1 VREKQEGAAALG
13 ISVDSSLQGTMPAAP
28 SGRTNILPGSPGG
41 VGTTEAVILGGEYDF
56 NDRWTGYA
64 KLGRQRNEFEGQ
76 FAAGNVLNLQANGD
90 GFISASTWPSFFK
103 TVSAEAGLR
112 GRFQTGTVSHA
123 LALSASRLSRDSG
136 GVYPSGTS
144 QPTNIYAPAPILS
157 WPVTPTQVP
166 KTSEITFGGLA
177 LADTL
182 GFMDDRVLLTLGVRR
197 QDVKTTNFNAGSG
210 AVASRYDKSAW
221 TPMAG
226 LVVKP
231 TDDLSLYANVIQGL
245 SQGTTVGDAYLNA
258 GQAFPPYKTKQIELG
273 AKLQTGRFTNTIT
286 VFQMEKPSTT
296 SDNSTTPLPTLR
308 LDGEQRNRGIEWT
321 IFGELTHDL
330 RVLGGVTYTQA
341 KLSKTQG
348 GLQDGNQ
355 APGSPRW
362 VANLGADWDVP
373 GLSGLAL
380 NGRVIHTSRQ
390 YIDNANSLQLPSW
403 TVLNLGARYAT
414 RLGGKNVVFRTNV
427 DNVFD
432 RNYWQGTFKLGGGGV
447 ILGAP
452 RTFRL
457 SASIDF

>member
-1 VREKQEGAAALG
+1 VKA
-13 ISVDSSLQGTMPAAP
+13 
-28 SGRTNILPGSPGG
+28 TN
-41 VGTTEAVILGGEYDF
+41 F
-56 NDRWTGYA
+56 
-64 KLGRQRNEFEGQ
+64 
-76 FAAGNVLNLQANGD
+76 
-90 GFISASTWPSFFK
+90 SAST
-103 TVSAEAGLR
+103 
-112 GRFQTGTVSHA
+112 
-123 LALSASRLSRDSG
+123 
-136 GVYPSGTS
+136 
-144 QPTNIYAPAPILS
+144 
-157 WPVTPTQVP
+157 
-166 KTSEITFGGLA
+166 
-177 LADTL
+177 
-182 GFMDDRVLLTLGVRR
+182 
-197 QDVKTTNFNAGSG
+197 G
-210 AVASRYDKSAW
+210 AVTSRYNASAW
-221 TPMAG
+221 SPMAG
-226 LVVKP
+226 LVVRP
-231 TDDLSLYANVIQGL
+231 TDDLSLYANYIQGL
-245 SQGTTVGDAYLNA
+245 SQGTTVGDAYQNA
-258 GQAFPPYKTKQIELG
+258 GQVFPPYKTEQMEAG
-273 AKLQTGRFTNTIT
+273 AKLQTGNFTNTIS
-286 VFQMEKPSTT
+286 VFQMARPSTL